1 MLSLAL
7 LGLSLSLALLGLSF
21 SWGPGEIVRADY
33 LITSKSYGQPTS
45 FDVLRGG
52 TALRVSAEVI
62 FSRHTIFR
70 SRIAINGV
78 EELRE
83 NYAEHFLPL
92 VHRALVAED

>member
-1 MLSLAL
+1 MVDVPYGSYFAVLSRWVLEPPPEET
-7 LGLSLSLALLGLSF
+7 
-21 SWGPGEIVRADY
+21 PGDAAAAAAPA
-33 LITSKSYGQPTS
+33 TAASPSPP
-45 FDVLRGG
+45 RGC
-52 TALRVSAEVI
+52 ALRVSAEVI

-92 VHRALVAED
+92 VHRVLVGED